1 LEISKKGYNA
11 FVIRYQIG
19 GERFACDDLAAAI
32 SYIFTNSRTLEVNTE
47 NYSLWGGS
55 AGGEII
61 IRLSSY
67 GTAFYGERDC
77 PKPAVAVLFYADSSD
92 FTVYNPPTFAVLGA
106 RDNIVNPIVMEQR
119 IRTMKAKGID
129 VKFHLYPNVGHGF
142 GLGVGTTAEGWLNN
156 AVRFWEKYLN

>member
-19 GERFACDDLAAAI
+19 GERFACEDLAAAI

-55 AGGEII
+55 AGGEIVVQ
-61 IRLSSY
+61 LSSY
-67 GTAFYGERDC
+67 GTAFYGEKDC
-77 PKPAVAVLFYADSSD
+77 PKPATVVLFYADTSD
-92 FTVYNPPTFAVLGA
+92 FTVFNPPTFAVLGA
-106 RDNIVNPIVMEQR
+106 KDNIANPIVVKQR
-119 IRTMKAKGID
+119 IRNMKAKGID
-129 VKFHLYPNVGHGF
+129 VEFHLYPNVGHGF
-142 GLGVGTTAEGWLNN
+142 GLGVGTTAEGWFNN